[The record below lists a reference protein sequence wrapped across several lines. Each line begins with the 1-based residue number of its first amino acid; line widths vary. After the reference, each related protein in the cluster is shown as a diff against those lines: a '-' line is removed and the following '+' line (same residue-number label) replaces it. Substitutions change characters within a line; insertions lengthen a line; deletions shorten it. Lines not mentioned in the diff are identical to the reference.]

1 MLDNIVLAL
10 IVLGLGYLIYKSFP
24 FDPPLGRA

>member
-1 MLDNIVLAL
+1 MIADLAFAL

>member
-1 MLDNIVLAL
+1 MIADLVFAL
-10 IVLGLGYLIYKSFP
+10 IVLALGYLIYKSFP

>member
-1 MLDNIVLAL
+1 MIADLVSAL
-10 IVLGLGYLIYKSFP
+10 IVLAIGYLIYKSFP

>member
-1 MLDNIVLAL
+1 MIADLVSAL
-10 IVLGLGYLIYKSFP
+10 IVLSIGYLIYKSFP